1 MDYKCEICGE
11 SFKSMAGLRGHEQWS
26 HNAMKLRLDGNQI
39 SNRLTALEIGV
50 NGCMDLINELL
61 ALIGGIQDTEGK
73 MLQVL
78 GSIAGILI
86 PEAKEPVK
94 LELRPKK

>member
-1 MDYKCEICGE
+1 MDYLCEVCGNKYKTQQALKAHRTLKHGSQHSLE
-11 SFKSMAGLRGHEQWS
+11 
-26 HNAMKLRLDGNQI
+26 LDNSLVVLQ
-39 SNRLTALEIGV
+39 RGV
-50 NGCMDLINELL
+50 NDCMDLINELL